1 LGEAIKPRRIAA
13 GALIVLG
20 AVLMLAAAQT
30 PAGAAV
36 MILGVLIEIAGIVL
50 EKRRR

>member
-1 LGEAIKPRRIAA
+1 VKPRRIAA

-20 AVLMLAAAQT
+20 AVLMFAAAQT

-36 MILGVLIEIAGIVL
+36 MILGVVVEIAGIFID
-50 EKRRR
+50 KRRR